1 MSNCKKTINAI
12 FFTTGGGYALNGNNC
27 LKAGALELMSQKS
40 SNERKVHSGMKRKYK
55 RQVDAFD
62 IYALNLEDRKFTVSQ
77 LKTLIAFKINGSG
90 HTRFFKTVKRNDLMI
105 NGQR

>member
-1 MSNCKKTINAI
+1 M
-12 FFTTGGGYALNGNNC
+12 NGNTC
-27 LKAGALELMSQKS
+27 LKAGALKFMRQKR
-40 SNERKVHSGMKRKYK
+40 SNERKVHSGMRRKYK

-77 LKTLIAFKINGSG
+77 LKILIAFKMNGSG
-90 HTRFFKTVKRNDLMI
+90 HTRFFKTVERNDLMI

>member
-1 MSNCKKTINAI
+1 M
-12 FFTTGGGYALNGNNC
+12 NGKNC
-27 LKAGALELMSQKS
+27 LKAGALKLMGWKDSDES
-40 SNERKVHSGMKRKYK
+40 KVHSGMKRKYK

-62 IYALNLEDRKFTVSQ
+62 IYALSLEKGKFTVSR
-77 LKTLIAFKINGSG
+77 LKALILFKMNGSG